1 MAVKTEALAPEYRTA
16 PHQLVYITGGNGALA
31 NAHGNACFCINLYTG
46 KHTRWERYD
55 IQGEVRPERIPG
67 WARQRLE
74 EIKREQQRSAR
85 QQIQGQT
92 GSIGYL
98 RADFGKSGAAFYN
111 SWFDHIPSFRSE
123 DFSDEFDEVIN
134 SLRFESENGDL
145 LKSRNAMR
153 VYCKDCPESAFEG
166 NYGTEY
172 GFRIDH
178 GRYSLLLRCS
188 PMQEDYNLYAYCY
201 VKEYLDQHMEKA
213 RRGIQ
218 FITPEY
224 REKFRISDGDKIQI
238 LCSDGE
244 KLLRACRYID
254 DYHVEVGRNL
264 YHICEFAERME
275 QAGNTVVPMRSSLP
289 DQCLSVLSTGELI
302 SITKGEAGYSLNT
315 LRAMGMTN
323 REVADEANRAKHISK
338 AQEAAML
345 AGALFGWDAPAADP
359 KNYDT
364 NGIPVQA
371 ARNRHRERER

>member
-1 MAVKTEALAPEYRTA
+1 MKLNICPMKPEER
-16 PHQLVYITGGNGALA
+16 
-31 NAHGNACFCINLYTG
+31 LYA
-46 KHTRWERYD
+46 Y
-55 IQGEVRPERIPG
+55 
-67 WARQRLE
+67 
-74 EIKREQQRSAR
+74 QQS

-98 RADFGKSGAAFYN
+98 RADFGKYGTDFYN
-111 SWFDHIPSFRSE
+111 SWFDYILSFRGE
-123 DFSDEFDEVIN
+123 DFSDEFDRVIN
-134 SLRFESENGDL
+134 ALRFESENGGL
-145 LKSRNAMR
+145 LESRNAMR
-153 VYCKDCPESAFEG
+153 VYCKDCPESAFAG

-213 RRGIQ
+213 SRGIQ

-224 REKFRISDGDKIQI
+224 REKFRIPDGDKIQI

-289 DQCLSVLSTGELI
+289 EQCLSVLSTGELI
-302 SITKGEAGYSLNT
+302 SITKGENGYKPYPLQV
-315 LRAMGMTN
+315 MGMTN
-323 REVADEANRAKHISK
+323 REAADKANSDNHVSK
-338 AQEAAML
+338 AQETAML

-359 KNYDT
+359 KIYDDT
-364 NGIPVQA
+364 GALLSQSKH
-371 ARNRHRERER
+371 RNREQER